1 MLLGSAQV
9 ETTLLA
15 LKIAFL
21 VLLYLFIWRI
31 VRSAARDIR
40 VPQES
45 MILGP
50 QQAAALGLVAPPPA
64 AYEFGSFVVL
74 QSPELEEGA
83 AFALGVE
90 PLSVGRG
97 AVNDIVLAGDE
108 FSSTRHARF
117 EPRRDG
123 VYVEDVGST
132 NGTFVNDE
140 LLDPRAAPDARRRDP
155 DRRHLPEVRRMTNL
169 RLGQAAGETDTG
181 RKRRRNEDAFV
192 CAPPLFAVADGM
204 GGAQAG
210 EVASGLAAA
219 ALRETQVDAGGEERV
234 GELVREAN
242 RRVHQRATSD
252 AAASGMGTTMTVA
265 FVAPDGIVWFGHVG
279 DSRAYLLRG
288 GKLEQ
293 LTDDH
298 SLVAELVRRG
308 ELSPAQAE
316 VHPQRSVITRA
327 LGTDPEVAVDTFS
340 LEPEPGDVVLLCSD
354 GLSSFVAG
362 PTIEQIITRFRHDLR
377 GAAHGLIHA
386 ANRAGGDDNITAVL
400 FELVADGKTEPDE
413 RTREYPTAP
422 DDAVTI
428 HPGDGVRL
436 PAADDTMVMPAVAVQ
451 TAEAGPGKRALAL
464 LVIVVLIALIA
475 LLVWRGLA
483 N

>member
-1 MLLGSAQV
+1 MS
-9 ETTLLA
+9 T
-15 LKIAFL
+15 
-21 VLLYLFIWRI
+21 
-31 VRSAARDIR
+31 
-40 VPQES
+40 
-45 MILGP
+45 
-50 QQAAALGLVAPPPA
+50 PP
-64 AYEFGSFVVL
+64 
-74 QSPELEEGA
+74 
-83 AFALGVE
+83 
-90 PLSVGRG
+90 R
-97 AVNDIVLAGDE
+97 
-108 FSSTRHARF
+108 
-117 EPRRDG
+117 
-123 VYVEDVGST
+123 
-132 NGTFVNDE
+132 
-140 LLDPRAAPDARRRDP
+140 
-155 DRRHLPEVRRMTNL
+155 L

-219 ALRETQVDAGGEERV
+219 ALRETQVEASGEERV
-234 GELVREAN
+234 TELVREAN

-265 FVAPDGIVWFGHVG
+265 LVDPDGSVWFGHVG

-327 LGTDPEVAVDTFS
+327 LGTDPEVAVDTFK

-428 HPGDGVRL
+428 HPGEGVRL

-464 LVIVVLIALIA
+464 LVIVVLTALIL